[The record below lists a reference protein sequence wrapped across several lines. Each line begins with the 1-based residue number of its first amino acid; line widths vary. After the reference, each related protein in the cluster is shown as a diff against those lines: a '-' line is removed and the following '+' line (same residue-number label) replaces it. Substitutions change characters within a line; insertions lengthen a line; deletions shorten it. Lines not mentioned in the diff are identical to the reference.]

1 MSLQE
6 ECHKIQQAVKD
17 NDVTTLKEMITHGV
31 DVNCAGVKDGYSI
44 VSDIV

>member
-6 ECHKIQQAVKD
+6 ECYTIQQAVKN
-17 NDVTTLKEMITHGV
+17 NDITMLKEMITHGV
-31 DVNCAGVKDGYSI
+31 DVNSASVKDKYG

>member
-6 ECHKIQQAVKD
+6 ECHKIQQAVKN
-17 NDVTTLKEMITHGV
+17 NDITTLKEMITLRV
-31 DVNCAGVKDGYSI
+31 DVNSANVEDEYE